1 MTHNDGS
8 RSAAVGH
15 MGAAVVAH
23 EAHSDELRS
32 GARAKTIKEE
42 IHSVKKNPIAAFFSP
57 PIRRRK
63 KRGSFKTGLFWT
75 ELSRSHIVLALVSR
89 SFTVKF

>member
-42 IHSVKKNPIAAFFSP
+42 IH
-57 PIRRRK
+57 
-63 KRGSFKTGLFWT
+63 
-75 ELSRSHIVLALVSR
+75 
-89 SFTVKF
+89 